1 MTYPTLRWRGRR
13 AALALTAAALTLT
26 ACGSAAT
33 PAQSG
38 TTTPSASAAA
48 VSPSGSASSSPSGTA
63 SDISSSAPAG
73 TSAETGSSSA
83 AGGGGEV
90 TLVTH
95 DSFNMTKE
103 VVAKFQQDTGITLK
117 IIAQGDAGAMVNQ
130 LVLTKNKPLG
140 DVAFGVDNTFASRAL
155 DEGVFAPYTSPAAG
169 TGSATYSTATDGRLT
184 AVDYSDVCVN
194 VDQKWFAG
202 KNIQPPT
209 SYEDLTKP
217 EYKDLFVVP
226 SPATSSPGLAFLLG
240 TIAHFGA
247 DKWQAYWQQLKD
259 NGVKIT
265 AGWNDAYTV
274 DFSGSTGKGDRPLV
288 LSYASSPPFE
298 AAAGDTAAPTAA
310 LLDTCFRQIEYV
322 GVLEGAQNPVG
333 AQKVVDWMLSNGFQ
347 AAVPEQMY
355 VYPVDVHTALPA
367 DWKKFAPVATA
378 PAEMDPA
385 EITANRESWISAWS
399 DLMES

>member
-1 MTYPTLRWRGRR
+1 MTYPGSRWHSRR
-13 AALALTAAALTLT
+13 TVVLLAATALTLT

-38 TTTPSASAAA
+38 GATAPSTSASAAA
-48 VSPSGSASSSPSGTA
+48 
-63 SDISSSAPAG
+63 SSAG
-73 TSAETGSSSA
+73 SGGSSSTA
-83 AGGGGEV
+83 AASSGNPTSSDVVAGGGGEV

-95 DSFNMTKE
+95 DSFNMDKS

-140 DVAFGVDNTFASRAL
+140 DVSFGVDNTFASRAL
-155 DEGVFAPYTSPAAG
+155 GEDVFAPYTSPEAG
-169 TGSATYSTATDGRLT
+169 NGSEAYSAGTDGRLT

-194 VDQKWFAG
+194 VDKQWFAAQ
-202 KNIQPPT
+202 NIQPPT

-217 EYKDLFVVP
+217 EYKNLLVVP

-240 TIAHFGA
+240 TVAHFGA
-247 DKWQAYWQQLKD
+247 DGWQGYWQQLKD
-259 NGVKIT
+259 NGVKVT

-298 AAAGDTAAPTAA
+298 VPKGSTTAPTSA

-322 GVLEGAQNPVG
+322 GVLQGAQNPAG
-333 AQKVVDWMLSNGFQ
+333 AQKVVDWMLSKDFQ
-347 AAVPEQMY
+347 AAVPDEMY
-355 VYPVDVHTALPA
+355 VYPVDSGTALPA

-378 PAEMDPA
+378 PATMDPA
-385 EITANRESWISAWS
+385 EITTNRESWISAWS
-399 DLMES
+399 DLLES